1 MKVSNQY
8 IIDSH
13 VFSPVQPVFV
23 FSWSK
28 YKFKM
33 FFFALAVK
41 RSKIQH
47 LNQLNQNFF
56 YPENLFI
63 FSFFFYFFD
72 NISGECNTF
81 SSNTSKYQISKYLEL
96 FYRKMVNLSVLFY
109 QYGNRHM
116 LSVPFHMQ
124 SHFPLYFFIVCCV
137 CHATITI
144 IS

>member
-1 MKVSNQY
+1 MCSAQFSQYLYFHGQNINLKWFFLLFLSNDPTFESTEPKLLLSRKSFY
-8 IIDSH
+8 
-13 VFSPVQPVFV
+13 
-23 FSWSK
+23 
-28 YKFKM
+28 
-33 FFFALAVK
+33 FF
-41 RSKIQH
+41 
-47 LNQLNQNFF
+47 
-56 YPENLFI
+56 LFL
-63 FSFFFYFFD
+63 FFD